1 MVEFHSVPW
10 AILAVVAGLLWTM
23 DYYHIGKRPQ
33 IFLPH
38 TFFNQADS
46 PLALR
51 RGLRRHTLY
60 LLGLIAWGL
69 LAVALA
75 GPRIPQDFANRRVKI
90 NDLYFVVDV
99 SRSMLAE
106 DFKPNRIEVAK
117 QNILDFIK
125 LRPTDRIG
133 IIIFSREVFT
143 LMPLTTDLALI
154 EEVVGSISVGKL
166 GSATNIGDALGLA
179 VARLVRSESKNKVAI
194 LLTDGVS
201 NAGNMGPRE
210 AASAAAKQKIKVYTI
225 GIGSSKGA
233 KLPLGNSLFGRRY
246 QNIPGGS
253 IDLELL
259 QDIARESKAKAYL
272 AEDETTLKKV
282 LAEIN
287 ALEKT
292 EIDIAGQVIYREIY
306 LKYLI
311 IGGLLLVLVEVFRKV
326 VFREVA

>member
-1 MVEFHSVPW
+1 MIEFRSIEL
-10 AILAVVAGLLWTM
+10 AFLAVIALIFWTM
-23 DYYHIGKRPQ
+23 DYYNIFKTPQ

-38 TFFNQADS
+38 IFFKNSVQTVN
-46 PLALR
+46 LK
-51 RGLRRHTLY
+51 RHLLY
-60 LLGLIAWGL
+60 LAGMTSWILLGI
-69 LAVALA
+69 ALA
-75 GPRIPQDFANRRVKI
+75 GPRIPKDFSEHKI
-90 NDLYFVVDV
+90 KVNDLYFVVDV

-106 DFKPNRIEVAK
+106 DFRPNRIEVAK
-117 QNILDFIK
+117 RNILDFIK

-143 LMPLTTDLALI
+143 LMPLTTDLSLI
-154 EEVVGSISVGKL
+154 EEVVSDIRVGRL
-166 GSATNIGDALGLA
+166 GSATNIGDAIGLA
-179 VARLVRSESKNKVAI
+179 VARLMRSESKNKIII

-210 AASAAAKQKIKVYTI
+210 AAHAAIGQNIKVYTI

-233 KLPLGNSLFGRRY
+233 KLPVGNSPFGKRY

-259 QDIARESKAKAYL
+259 KDIAKVTKAKSYL
-272 AEDETTLKKV
+272 AEDENTLKEI

-287 ALEKT
+287 LLEKT
-292 EIDIAGQVIYREIY
+292 EINVTGQIVYKEIY

-311 IGGLLLVLVEVFRKV
+311 MGTLLLLLVEIFRKQIL
-326 VFREVA
+326 REIA

>member
-10 AILAVVAGLLWTM
+10 AALAIVAGLLWTM

-38 TFFNQADS
+38 TFFNQSGS
-46 PLALR
+46 PLALK
-51 RGLRRHTLY
+51 RGLQRHTPY
-60 LLGLIAWGL
+60 LLGLMAWGL

-75 GPRIPQDFANRRVKI
+75 GPRIPQDFANRRIKI

-154 EEVVGSISVGKL
+154 EEIVGSISVGKL
-166 GSATNIGDALGLA
+166 GSATNIGM
-179 VARLVRSESKNKVAI
+179 R
-194 LLTDGVS
+194 
-201 NAGNMGPRE
+201 
-210 AASAAAKQKIKVYTI
+210 
-225 GIGSSKGA
+225 
-233 KLPLGNSLFGRRY
+233 
-246 QNIPGGS
+246 
-253 IDLELL
+253 
-259 QDIARESKAKAYL
+259 
-272 AEDETTLKKV
+272 
-282 LAEIN
+282 
-287 ALEKT
+287 
-292 EIDIAGQVIYREIY
+292 
-306 LKYLI
+306 
-311 IGGLLLVLVEVFRKV
+311 
-326 VFREVA
+326 